1 MNQTNQNIDIKKVA
15 YFGKVNEEIRLFRDY
30 LKVST
35 TRRDLWSLEIFS
47 DPFILEYQIRN
58 CRYDLI
64 LLELSDDFESSANL
78 IEMMNF
84 HTTATCV
91 IGVVS
96 RNPSRFAS
104 LILSG
109 CVHDII
115 DVRQDHSEI
124 MKIMSACLARQSVS
138 NQIFMEDGRVD
149 LIGGRWGG
157 KTMTQIATR
166 IPKIVN
172 SAITCIHVTGESG
185 TGKEVVAQMFRK
197 AVGEEPFIAISCAT
211 IPETLIEATLFGS
224 IKGAYTGATKDFKG
238 IFEEANGGWIFLDE
252 VGCLSRSA
260 QAALLRAIENQ
271 EVTPVGESRTKKL
284 NFRVISATNASLKEL
299 TRKGEF
305 RLDLYNR
312 LAEVEICL
320 PPLRE
325 RRDELPDLIR
335 CLVETLPGGP
345 YSISAAARRLLEI
358 HPWAEGNV
366 RQLRNCLRAMTEFHV
381 EGTLTPQGI
390 PRKILEEACAYAK
403 VNGTDEEKVVYSLS
417 HPAPQRES
425 AYSINPV
432 QNDLRIRWAY
442 SKNDEIDFDRMSLE
456 LFYQIAKTITH
467 RNGRFSARDL
477 ACALKMSRST
487 ISRRINQAIEQKVGD
502 FEALIASFSIRG
514 EIVD

>member
-1 MNQTNQNIDIKKVA
+1 MTQINKTSDNKKVA
-15 YFGKVNEEIRLFRDY
+15 YFGKVNEEIRLLRDY
-30 LKVST
+30 LKGST
-35 TRRDLWSLEIFS
+35 KRRELWNLEIFS
-47 DPFILEYQIRN
+47 DPFVLEYQIRN
-58 CRYDLI
+58 SRYDVI

-78 IEMMNF
+78 IEMINL
-84 HTTATCV
+84 HTPSTCM

-115 DVRQDHSEI
+115 DLRQDRQEI
-124 MKIMSACLARQSVS
+124 MKIMSASLARQSVA
-138 NQIFMEDGRVD
+138 NHVLVEGRGVN
-149 LIGGRWGG
+149 LMIGRWGG

-166 IPKIVN
+166 IPKIVD
-172 SAITCIHVTGESG
+172 SAITCIHITGESG

-197 AVGEEPFIAISCAT
+197 AVGDEPFIAISCAT
-211 IPETLIEATLFGS
+211 IPETLLEATLFGS
-224 IKGAYTGATKDFKG
+224 IKGAFTGATKDLKG

-252 VGCLSRSA
+252 VGCLSKSA

-271 EVTPVGESRTKKL
+271 EVTPVGESRSKKL

-312 LAEVEICL
+312 LAEIEICL

-325 RRDELPDLIR
+325 RQDELPDLIQ

-345 YSISAAARRLLEI
+345 YRISAAARRLLES
-358 HPWAEGNV
+358 HPWVDGNV

-390 PRKILEEACAYAK
+390 PRRILEEACAYAK
-403 VNGTDEEKVVYSLS
+403 GNGTSEEKATYSLS
-417 HPAPQRES
+417 HPAPHRES
-425 AYSINPV
+425 SALIDSA
-432 QNDLRIRWAY
+432 QNDLRVRWSY
-442 SKNDEIDFDRMSLE
+442 SKDDEIDFDRMSLE

-477 ACALKMSRST
+477 ASALRMSRST
-487 ISRRINQAIEQKVGD
+487 ISRRINQAIDQKVGD
-502 FEALIASFSIRG
+502 FETLMASFGIRG
-514 EIVD
+514 EIFD